1 MCCVFIVSP
10 EISLIE
16 PTRSRV
22 ELDQNSTLLI
32 NVNITGVPQPEV
44 RWQKDNADISRGV
57 VTNTSL
63 NISNVQ
69 RTDAGEYELSATNCA
84 DVDTKEYDVFIRCK

>member
-1 MCCVFIVSP
+1 M
-10 EISLIE
+10 
-16 PTRSRV
+16 

-32 NVNITGVPQPEV
+32 TVDITGVPQPTV
-44 RWQKDNADISRGV
+44 RWQKDNANIPQGV

-69 RTDAGEYELSATNCA
+69 HTDAGKYKLSATNCA
-84 DVDTKEYDVFIRCK
+84 DVDEKEYDVFIRCK